1 MGGKTSQSTSTVS
14 IPPEVLARYNAVNA
28 RAEEVAQTPFQ
39 QYGGQFVAGLTPT
52 QQAGIQNTSAAAGQA
67 QPYYS
72 AATGLALAGTMPV
85 SPGGL
90 QTGQYMNPFTQ
101 AVAAPTYQALRQQ
114 QGQERAQQQ
123 AQAIKSGA
131 FGGDRA
137 GLERANLA
145 RQQELGTAQAIAPI
159 FQQGYQQALQTAQ
172 QQQGVGLAAE
182 QANRAAFQQGAQ
194 QIAGLGT
201 GAQQAALQGAQA
213 QLAAGTAEQQTN
225 QADLTARY
233 QQFLQE
239 RGYPFQ
245 TAQFLANIAMGT
257 GALSGST
264 TTSTQPAGFFS
275 DERLK
280 EDIHRVGETD
290 DGLPIY
296 SFRYKGDKKT
306 QIGLIAQDVE
316 KKKPEAVGLAPAAD
330 GKLYKTVDYKKAT
343 EDRPHREYGGGLD
356 VNSMGGAVM
365 DSGSYA
371 PGGFVDGTDMKSIL
385 AAIGKPIDVYGNKG
399 TLGGDAIGG
408 GGIVPSGGIAVPS
421 KLATAS
427 NMATNR
433 PTSASD
439 VVGNVKSGIEAYKMG
454 KAGLIGSAP
463 TKDDPSGSA
472 GLIGGQGK
480 FGGKNIFSE
489 ARDLFQKKDS
499 GSSTPNI
506 SVSDTGVVKAAPPG
520 SPTAASTGVKP
531 YAGPQRVSEAGSDSA
546 GLASTKTAS
555 LDADL
560 PDTESLRNFGS
571 FAAHG
576 GLIVGRHHYED
587 GGDVNNDM
595 NEDPN
600 EDRAHVPSSA
610 LPSDVLSSSAKTPQ
624 LNPAAPNTNKGRSGM
639 DDVMDVAKVAAMFLA
654 SGGAATEHGLVLRQH
669 HADGE
674 RVVAD
679 DEPSLDD
686 PTLGLIAKH
695 EGFRERPYYDVNALR
710 TGFGSDTVTLPDGTV
725 KRVDENTRV
734 TMDDAKRD
742 LARRAGE
749 YQNHIKSLVG
759 EDAWGGLDPNTRA
772 ALTSVTYN
780 YGRLPTSVAEAVK
793 KGDRTDIAS
802 AVNALGV
809 HNQGINANRRAQEAG
824 LIDPEG
830 QYAPVAGRSEADLPS
845 RGAREAQYQSEPK
858 ESGLSLKGIGDTVT
872 SDKFLVPF
880 LSFVGSTLASQRPT
894 LGGALGE
901 GIVGGVA
908 GYQQNKKVQ
917 SELAKG
923 VLDIVKDRFNITTD
937 PKTKQTIYFNKA
949 TGQTISAAQYANA
962 VGDIA
967 ESMGV
972 PRGVLGISTEGTEVR
987 KPSGTTQPGEFTRP
1001 GQEALGVGAG
1011 VKSGTTEQSKAEGA
1025 PSAKKETAPQVLDP
1039 RQMSPTQLA
1048 DYAVA
1053 NKEKYKLVGPKDPD
1067 VLWDE
1072 ANQWKTIAES
1082 ARLAGNA
1089 AEATAATQSAKDA
1102 LDRRDQYI
1110 KDAISFEVQNNK
1122 ELMQA
1127 RNEDAKDSY
1136 KAAQMREQAYKA
1148 DRALVMR
1155 TADILADYRAGHY
1168 SDARAGIAEF
1178 ANTFGIP
1185 LPKNFFN
1192 AEANDELI
1200 KNSLTQV
1207 VSQVGERGLGRAP
1220 GTAIKT
1226 LEQTVAGNKI
1236 SPGGAFALLGR
1247 TIGDL
1252 DKDHDRDVSYL
1263 KKGRGADYGE
1273 HILEWNEKVDPTDYY
1288 RRAYSSIPEPKGMES
1303 AQRQSL
1309 QKTYKYEPKVRMTTE
1324 EGARTSP
1331 GIVPEQ
1337 AAPIRVNSLAEARK
1351 LDKGTKFIDPN
1362 GVLREVP

>member
-52 QQAGIQNTSAAAGQA
+52 QQAGIQNTSTAANQA
-67 QPYYS
+67 QPYYN
-72 AATGLALAGTMPV
+72 AATGLALAGTTPI

-90 QTGQYMNPFTQ
+90 QTSQYMNPFTQ

-123 AQAIKSGA
+123 AQAIKAGA

-280 EDIHRVGETD
+280 EDIKRVGETD

-296 SFRYKGDKKT
+296 SYRYKGDKKT

-316 KKKPEAVGLAPAAD
+316 KEKPEAVGLAPAAD

-365 DSGSYA
+365 DPGSFA

-385 AAIGKPIDVYGNKG
+385 AAIGKPIDVYGNKS
-399 TLGGDAIGG
+399 TLGTDAIGG
-408 GGIVPSGGIAVPS
+408 AGIVPSGGVAVPS

-433 PTSASD
+433 PTTASD
-439 VVGNVKSGIEAYKMG
+439 VVGNVKSGIEAFKMG

-480 FGGKNIFSE
+480 LGGKNIFSE
-489 ARDLFQKKDS
+489 ARDLFQKKDA
-499 GSSTPNI
+499 GSSTPDI
-506 SVSDTGVVKAAPPG
+506 SVSDTGVVKAAPAG
-520 SPTAASTGVKP
+520 SPTAESTGTTP
-531 YAGPQRVSEAGSDSA
+531 YKGPKFESA
-546 GLASTKTAS
+546 
-555 LDADL
+555 
-560 PDTESLRNFGS
+560 
-571 FAAHG
+571 G

-600 EDRAHVPSSA
+600 EERAHVPSSA
-610 LPSDVLSSSAKTPQ
+610 LPSDVLASAPKPAQLATAQTHQGRTTMDDIKDMFGMAKT
-624 LNPAAPNTNKGRSGM
+624 
-639 DDVMDVAKVAAMFLA
+639 AMSMGSFA
-654 SGGAATEHGLVLRQH
+654 SGGGVPEYGLVVRQH
-669 HADGE
+669 HQDGE

-679 DEPSLDD
+679 DAPSLDD

-780 YGRLPTSVAEAVK
+780 YGRLPTSVSEAVK

-809 HNQGINANRRAQEAG
+809 HNQGVNANRRAQEAG

-880 LSFVGSTLASQRPT
+880 LSFVGSTLASKSPN

-917 SELAKG
+917 AEMAKG

-937 PKTKQTIYFNKA
+937 PVTGKTIYFSKA
-949 TGQTISAAQYANA
+949 DGRTLSAAQYAAA
-962 VGDIA
+962 VGGIA
-967 ESMGV
+967 DSLGV

-987 KPSGTTQPGEFTRP
+987 GASGTTQPGQFTRP
-1001 GQEALGVGAG
+1001 GEEAMRAGTAAKPGAG
-1011 VKSGTTEQSKAEGA
+1011 KTEVAAA
-1025 PSAKKETAPQVLDP
+1025 PEVTDTRLMNPN
-1039 RQMSPTQLA
+1039 QLF
-1048 DYAVA
+1048 DNAVA
-1053 NKEKYKLVGPKDPD
+1053 NKEKYKLIGDRDPD
-1067 VLWDE
+1067 ILLAE
-1072 ANQWKTIAES
+1072 SNQWKKIAAS
-1082 ARLAGNA
+1082 ARIAGKDSEA
-1089 AEATAATQSAKDA
+1089 AAATQNAKDA
-1102 LDRRDQYI
+1102 LDRRNQYV
-1110 KDAISFEVQNNK
+1110 KDAISQEVENNK
-1122 ELMQA
+1122 QILQA
-1127 RNEDAKDSY
+1127 KNEDAKDSY
-1136 KAAQMREQAYKA
+1136 NAARGREQTYQT
-1148 DRALVMR
+1148 DRALITR
-1155 TADILADYRAGHY
+1155 TADILSDYRGGRASAIRAAIG
-1168 SDARAGIAEF
+1168 DA
-1178 ANTFGIP
+1178 ANTFGVP
-1185 LPKNFFN
+1185 LPKDFFN
-1192 AEANDELI
+1192 AAANDELN
-1200 KNSLTQV
+1200 KNALTQV
-1207 VSQVGERGLGRAP
+1207 VAQVSARDLGRAP

-1226 LEQTVAGNKI
+1226 LQQIVADPTM
-1236 SPGGAFALLGR
+1236 SPGGAFAVLGR
-1247 TIGDL
+1247 GLGDL
-1252 DKDHDRDVSYL
+1252 DKNHDSDVAYI
-1263 KKGRGADYGE
+1263 KKGRGVDYGE
-1273 HILEWNEKVDPTDYY
+1273 HVEEFNKKQDPNEYY
-1288 RRAYSSIPEPKGMES
+1288 RRAYSSIPEPKNMEPT
-1303 AQRQSL
+1303 QRASL

-1324 EGARTSP
+1324 EGAA
-1331 GIVPEQ
+1331 
-1337 AAPIRVNSLAEARK
+1337 AAPAQPAAPEPLRGMTGLLYNAARNQYRDSQGNIYDATGKRVQ
-1351 LDKGTKFIDPN
+1351 
-1362 GVLREVP
+1362 